1 MSKPLVI
8 AGIAVDA
15 AYRTV
20 ARGRK
25 YRKDAR
31 WCLTTK
37 RGHLI
42 ANFPSEEALER
53 WWADFQRSQSREPT
67 PLVEGRYVAPTR
79 QRHVAPPSGSRG
91 PGKEPPSAKPG

>member
-8 AGIAVDA
+8 AGITVDA

-25 YRKDAR
+25 YRKDAH

-37 RGHLI
+37 RGHII
-42 ANFPSEEALER
+42 ANFPSEAALEQ

-67 PLVEGRYVAPTR
+67 PLAEGRYVAPTR
-79 QRHVAPPSGSRG
+79 KRYVAPPLGIKRAG
-91 PGKEPPSAKPG
+91 